1 MQQVPRI
8 EDLIREY
15 AARKAELDVRG
26 VYFLR
31 DINDQQ
37 AELFAK
43 AIVVMASMREGRGD
57 APITVY
63 VNSGGG
69 SVGAGLAIMEMIYQ
83 AKRQYGARI
92 NTVVTGYAYSMGA
105 IIVQAGD
112 WRSMGSLST
121 MMLHGGTWLLVGEDD
136 KIFRDYQKL
145 AMHYQEIIAQ
155 LFAQRTVLHD
165 SKWWREFIYSGRD
178 RFLTAQE
185 CLDLKL
191 VDETL
196 DIPPS
201 PPPQSPP
208 PHR

>member
-15 AARKAELDVRG
+15 TARKAELDTRG

-43 AIVVMASMREGRGD
+43 ALVVMASMREGRSD

-63 VNSGGG
+63 INSGGG
-69 SVGAGLAIMEMIYQ
+69 SVGAGLAMMEMMYRV
-83 AKRQYGARI
+83 KRQYGVRI
-92 NTVVTGYAYSMGA
+92 HTVVTGYAYSMGA

-112 WRSMGSLST
+112 WRSMGTLST

-145 AMHYQEIIAQ
+145 AMHYQQIIAE
-155 LFAQRTVLHD
+155 LFARRTGLYD
-165 SKWWREFIYSGRD
+165 PQWWREFIYSGRD

-185 CLDLKL
+185 CLELKL
-191 VDETL
+191 IDEVT
-196 DIPPS
+196 DIPPPLPPS
-201 PPPQSPP
+201 PPY
-208 PHR
+208 RR